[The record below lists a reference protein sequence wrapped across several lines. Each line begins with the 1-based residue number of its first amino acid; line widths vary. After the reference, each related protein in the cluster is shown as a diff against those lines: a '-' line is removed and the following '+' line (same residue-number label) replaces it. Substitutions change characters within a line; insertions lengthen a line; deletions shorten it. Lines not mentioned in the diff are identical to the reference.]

1 VRVARRRTILWKLTA
16 SLTGEY
22 GSNASRK
29 ARVSKNPSA
38 VGLEPLSNDLNG
50 VLPGCQ
56 PDRVGNELGGR
67 AEQTSIEKDLRL
79 RRSRI
84 DEQKALAVEA
94 RFDERPDERVAAH
107 AVMMLPM
114 TPMAAAA
121 SMSLSRHRNGEEGH
135 REGDRRELFH
145 TTTLHPLT
153 STMDRAV
160 ARISGLLILSVLSTA
175 CNAAWLAGYTKQGVT
190 DRQKS
195 SDYYECRKEST
206 VVRNR
211 GKGMQEEVSDMD
223 KLNSCMRARGYAV
236 SVETPS

>member
-56 PDRVGNELGGR
+56 PDRVGNEC
-67 AEQTSIEKDLRL
+67 
-79 RRSRI
+79 
-84 DEQKALAVEA
+84 
-94 RFDERPDERVAAH
+94 
-107 AVMMLPM
+107 
-114 TPMAAAA
+114 
-121 SMSLSRHRNGEEGH
+121 
-135 REGDRRELFH
+135 ELFH